1 MACGHPFCNFRS
13 MAWGNKITIRPLL
26 FVAGFLIFGVLM
38 VYDASSGQAA
48 LTFNNKYYFLTEQ
61 LKWIAIGLAGGV
73 AAFLFDYRRLKQLAF
88 PMLVATIALLVAV
101 FLPGIGIRAYGA
113 SRWINLGFTVLQPS
127 ELAKLV
133 VIIYLSTWLTV
144 REKGRLTAFLL
155 LIGLVVGLIILQ
167 PDMGTAIVLFITAL
181 IIYYLSENQIWGL
194 VFLLPVMIVGVI
206 GLAIRSPY
214 RVKRLLT
221 FLDPNTDPLGASY
234 HIRQA
239 LIALG
244 SGGFFGL
251 GLGNSIQKY
260 FYLPE
265 ATTDSIFAIIGE
277 ELGFVGTIC
286 LVFAFAVFFFQSVKL
301 TLQVEDPFGRL
312 LGMGII
318 SWLATQTIVNLASIV
333 ALMPL
338 TGVPLPFISY
348 GGSALVV
355 ELLGVGILA
364 NIWKRNGSL

>member
-1 MACGHPFCNFRS
+1 
-13 MAWGNKITIRPLL
+13 MAWGNKIKSLW
-26 FVAGFLIFGVLM
+26 FVLGFLVFGILM

-48 LTFNNKYYFLTEQ
+48 QVFNNKYFFLREQ
-61 LKWIAIGLAGGV
+61 LKWAAIGIIAGFV
-73 AAFLFDYRRLKQLAF
+73 AYFYDYRKLKKFALPF
-88 PMLVATIALLVAV
+88 LIGTIILLLAV
-101 FLPGIGIRAYGA
+101 FLPGIGVRAYGA
-113 SRWINLGFTVLQPS
+113 SRWINLGFTVFQPS
-127 ELAKLV
+127 EMAKLA

-144 REKGRLTAFLL
+144 REKGKLGAFLL
-155 LIGLVVGLIILQ
+155 LVGLVVGLIILE
-167 PDMGTAIVLFITAL
+167 PDMGTAIVLFITSL
-181 IIYYLSENQIWGL
+181 VIYYLSENTIWGL
-194 VFLLPVMIVGVI
+194 IFLLPILATGVI
-206 GLAIRSPY
+206 GLSLRSPY

-244 SGGFFGL
+244 SGGIFGL
-251 GLGNSIQKY
+251 GLGNSRQKY

-277 ELGFVGTIC
+277 ELGFVGAFLLI
-286 LVFAFAVFFFQSVKL
+286 LAFAVFFYQSVKM
-301 TLQVEDPFGRL
+301 TLETEDPFGRL

-318 SWLATQTIVNLASIV
+318 SWLATQTLINLFSIV

-355 ELLGVGILA
+355 ELIGVGILA
-364 NIWKRNGSL
+364 NIWRHNER